1 VKRRESK
8 PSFWW
13 IKFRDPEGKIY
24 RKNWKITEWWMKN
37 VECGD
42 PTPKQSP
49 ASAELQKDLKFK

>member
-1 VKRRESK
+1 
-8 PSFWW
+8 
-13 IKFRDPEGKIY
+13 
-24 RKNWKITEWWMKN
+24 MKN